1 MPGTMADVTQSAR
14 GVEPVWSVAWSPQE
28 GADRARELFRG
39 TFDREAHSV
48 RSAPGRITVIGEH
61 TDYSKGLAL
70 ATVLDHSTFVAAAP
84 RSDDLIRVVSG
95 QFPHPDGVDPPWQV
109 ELAAANPGS
118 LDGWPA
124 YVIGTLWA
132 LRERGYVGAGLDIA
146 IEGCVPA
153 RAGLSAS
160 ASLTGAVALAAND
173 VWGLAMDSAAG
184 RAEFAE
190 ACIDAEAQFVGV
202 PTAGLDQHTVLRCTR
217 GEGVRIDF
225 RESPPRAPSHPLYF
239 PDYGLGLLVINT
251 RQLHDRTDGE
261 YARRWGECESACA
274 ALGVGSLREV
284 ADSPHALRRVDT
296 IEDPVVRKRARHVVT
311 EIERVRLVSAELSGT
326 APAHERFVH
335 VGKALYRSHA
345 SLELDYEVSTPQVDA
360 AVDAAFRAGALGA
373 RLVGGGF
380 GGSAM
385 ALIRRDLA
393 QRTAEQ
399 IAARFD
405 ELGYEAPHF
414 LMA

>member
-1 MPGTMADVTQSAR
+1 MADVTQSAR
-14 GVEPVWSVAWSPQE
+14 VLEPAWSVAWSPEE
-28 GADRARELFRG
+28 GVDRARRLFRG
-39 TFDREAHSV
+39 TFEREPVSV
-48 RSAPGRITVIGEH
+48 CHAPGRITVIGEH

-70 ATVLDHSTFVAAAP
+70 ATVVDHSTFVAAAP
-84 RSDDLIRVVSG
+84 RSDALIRVISG
-95 QFPHPDGVDPPWQV
+95 QFPHPQGGNRVWEGDLHQ
-109 ELAAANPGS
+109 AAPGTV
-118 LDGWPA
+118 DGWPA
-124 YVIGTLWA
+124 YVMGTLWA
-132 LRERGYVGAGLDIA
+132 LRERGFVGAGLDIA

-153 RAGLSAS
+153 CAGLSAS
-160 ASLTGAVALAAND
+160 SSLMGAVAMAANEA
-173 VWGLAMDSAAG
+173 WGLAMDSPAG
-184 RAEFAE
+184 RVELAE
-190 ACIDAEAQFVGV
+190 ACIEAEAQFVVV
-202 PTAGLDQHTVLRCTR
+202 PTAGLDQHTVLRCAH

-239 PDYGLGLLVINT
+239 PEYGLGLLVINT
-251 RQLHDRTDGE
+251 GQVRDLSDGE
-261 YARRWGECESACA
+261 YARRWDECEAACA

-296 IEDPVVRKRARHVVT
+296 IEDPLVRKRARHVVT

-345 SLELDYEVSTPQVDA
+345 SLELDYDVSTPQVDS

-385 ALIRRDLA
+385 ALIRRSLA

-399 IAARFD
+399 IAERFD
-405 ELGYEAPHF
+405 ELGYDPPQF